1 MWCRHVFAASLGF
14 IAVTQCS
21 ILGSLLLMLSQLKPP
36 FFFFL
41 TFLSSVRLSFRKEVF
56 FCFLGRGAANLN
68 LHTRVS
74 LLWIPNGIPLT
85 YFKSNSSVT
94 GPNLLTFCEQAGG
107 ARGGPKE
114 QSELMLSRTIQKGG
128 SCVFGV
134 SSLAEVQMRTR
145 SHTDCLGMSH
155 TYFGRQQTGKKMGA
169 FPKKKIKKNA
179 PHQKQVLQYL
189 SEDKT
194 SSQAT
199 VLQLR
204 AHKTKSRPRLTK

>member
-1 MWCRHVFAASLGF
+1 MWCRHVLAASLGF

-107 ARGGPKE
+107 ARGGAERAERANAE
-114 QSELMLSRTIQKGG
+114 QNDTE
-128 SCVFGV
+128 
-134 SSLAEVQMRTR
+134 
-145 SHTDCLGMSH
+145 
-155 TYFGRQQTGKKMGA
+155 GRQLRIRRFISSRSSDEDTLSHWLPRDEPHLFWKAADRKEDGCVS
-169 FPKKKIKKNA
+169 KKKN
-179 PHQKQVLQYL
+179 
-189 SEDKT
+189 
-194 SSQAT
+194 
-199 VLQLR
+199 
-204 AHKTKSRPRLTK
+204 